1 VDVVEGSDQHGD
13 PCAGNGQPLRAEAP
27 GLRSRPGSRSG
38 EAEVKLAVSRRQV
51 PDGGGEEAPR
61 CEVVGWERHPGGR
74 VGRIGDE
81 AAVELVQRISETLQ
95 VCLVT
100 VGRDIDVE
108 GA

>member
-13 PCAGNGQPLRAEAP
+13 PCAGNGQPLRARRQDFVAGREAA
-27 GLRSRPGSRSG
+27 RG

>member
-1 VDVVEGSDQHGD
+1 
-13 PCAGNGQPLRAEAP
+13 
-27 GLRSRPGSRSG
+27 
-38 EAEVKLAVSRRQV
+38 VSRRQV

>member
-1 VDVVEGSDQHGD
+1 MSS
-13 PCAGNGQPLRAEAP
+13 REATSTAIVCRQRSTTP
-27 GLRSRPGSRSG
+27 REALGLRSRPGSRSG